1 LSTESWIDIAV
12 AFGALWLV
20 GAAALVEASLASQS
34 RMTLREL
41 FEGRVGSQRA
51 QTLLDHPQAVRSTM
65 FLVALLGAFLYAS
78 FGLRFLLRDTS
89 GWSLVAGL
97 VIAILLLVTI
107 GRALPLALS
116 SRFDAEESRLI
127 GSLAGLLTF
136 AVAPFSLVVSAVSRL
151 VSVLVSAPPQHV
163 ELDVNGNGSDRPERD
178 SHGDDDIEDDE
189 HEMISGILGMEE
201 DTVRE
206 IMVPRPDV
214 VAVPVEMSVVDVV
227 EVARQAGHSRI
238 PVYQESIDRIVGLV
252 YAKDLLR
259 FVKEDARDAR
269 LEDQIRPAFFVPE
282 SKRVDELLRDLKVAK
297 VHIAIVVDE
306 YGGTAGLVTIE
317 DILEEIVG
325 EIQDEYDRESP
336 LFERVA
342 PGEAIVDGRMNVE
355 ELAELFDADFATDEN
370 GTVGGF
376 VQRRLGHIPEAGE
389 TIYADGFTI
398 EVQMVENHRVRKVR
412 VAYDPERDAVA
423 DLSAQGT

>member
-1 LSTESWIDIAV
+1 
-12 AFGALWLV
+12 
-20 GAAALVEASLASQS
+20 
-34 RMTLREL
+34 
-41 FEGRVGSQRA
+41 
-51 QTLLDHPQAVRSTM
+51 M
-65 FLVALLGAFLYAS
+65 FLVALLSAFLYAS

-97 VIAILLLVTI
+97 VIAVLLLVTI

-214 VAVPVEMSVVDVV
+214 IAVPVEMSVVDVV

-355 ELAELFDADFATDEN
+355 ELAELFDADFAKDEN